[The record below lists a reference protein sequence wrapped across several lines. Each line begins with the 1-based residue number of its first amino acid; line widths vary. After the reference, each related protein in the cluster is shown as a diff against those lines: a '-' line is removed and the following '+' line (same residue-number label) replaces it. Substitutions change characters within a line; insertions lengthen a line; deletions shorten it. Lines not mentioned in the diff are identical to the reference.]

1 MGGNPGGIME
11 KKYKLSLISYL
22 NSRPF
27 VYGLE
32 HSVPGREME
41 LFLDIPSKT
50 AARLVS
56 GEADAGLV
64 PVGALTD
71 LPEYHLVSDYCI
83 GAVGPVRTV
92 VLASE
97 VPLEQIR
104 EVVLDYQSRSSV
116 LLVRVL
122 ARHFWMKTWQ
132 WLPGSPGFERATIRG
147 TTAGVVIGDRVFE
160 AEKRFPFIYDLSAEW
175 YRFTGLPFVF
185 AVWVSCRALPV
196 AFAGRLNAALSA
208 GIGNIPQVEVMEK
221 ENYPG
226 VDIFA
231 YFTENISY
239 ALDEPKRE
247 GMRRFLELAAGLE
260 QI

>member
-1 MGGNPGGIME
+1 ME

-104 EVVLDYQSRSSV
+104 RWSWTTSR
-116 LLVRVL
+116 VRRYCWCGCWP
-122 ARHFWMKTWQ
+122 A
-132 WLPGSPGFERATIRG
+132 
-147 TTAGVVIGDRVFE
+147 
-160 AEKRFPFIYDLSAEW
+160 
-175 YRFTGLPFVF
+175 
-185 AVWVSCRALPV
+185 
-196 AFAGRLNAALSA
+196 
-208 GIGNIPQVEVMEK
+208 
-221 ENYPG
+221 
-226 VDIFA
+226 
-231 YFTENISY
+231 IS
-239 ALDEPKRE
+239 
-247 GMRRFLELAAGLE
+247 G
-260 QI
+260 